1 MKATEILNKFSDI
14 MDKLK
19 LSEDSNESEVVEMAP
34 VQNDSEI
41 ELKEETV
48 ESENQVAEE
57 QIELAEDMPAED
69 EMSPEDVIE
78 DETEMEDKYATK
90 EELAKALAEMK
101 AMYEAIIDSM
111 GSKEEQM
118 EVPTELSADEAPVEA
133 APQEQAETV
142 EAAPEVQEE
151 QVEAPKQEASAEPI
165 THSPEA
171 QVEER
176 PLSLYAQ
183 RGAKTTVD
191 SVFNKLFK

>member
-41 ELKEETV
+41 ELKEQTV
-48 ESENQVAEE
+48 ESENQVEE
-57 QIELAEDMPAED
+57 QVELAEDMPAED
-69 EMSPEDVIE
+69 EMAPEDVIE

-118 EVPTELSADEAPVEA
+118 EVPTELSADEAPVQEEA
-133 APQEQAETV
+133 APAVEA

-151 QVEAPKQEASAEPI
+151 QIEAPKQEASAEPI